1 MEFDGMKQLLLEL
14 IQQKNW
20 FQLQS
25 VSPEKIRRVEK
36 DKIETG

>member
-25 VSPEKIRRVEK
+25 VSPEKNP
-36 DKIETG
+36 TG